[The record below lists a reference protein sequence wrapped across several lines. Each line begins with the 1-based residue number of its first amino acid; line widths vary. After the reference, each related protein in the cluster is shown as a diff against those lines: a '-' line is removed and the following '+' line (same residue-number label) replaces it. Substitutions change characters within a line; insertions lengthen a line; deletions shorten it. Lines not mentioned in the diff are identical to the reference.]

1 MPYAWQSDAPD
12 GTRRLLIW
20 RHRSL
25 TPQGFAWVMGLTAA
39 ALTLPL
45 LAVVGSVVMWGLLPF
60 AVAALAGLWFAVQ
73 RDWKGGGPV
82 EEVALTPAVM
92 SVTRRDPG
100 RTDRHWHGNPYWVRL
115 SLRPDGPVEDY
126 LTLSDG
132 RREIELGAFLSPEER
147 RELQA
152 DLSAVLAEIGRPS
165 PRA

>member
-1 MPYAWQSDAPD
+1 MPYAWQPDAPD

-25 TPQGFAWVMGLTAA
+25 TPQGFVWVMGMTAA

-100 RTDRHWHGNPYWVRL
+100 RTDRHWEGNPYWIRL

-147 RELQA
+147 RGLQA
-152 DLSAVLAEIGRPS
+152 DLSAALARIGRPS
-165 PRA
+165 PRP